1 MIDRK
6 QFLTASWQ
14 VGCCALAALGAVGPA
29 SADEPQQPPTQAPP
43 ADPDKKF
50 IEDWLSDLMNEVD
63 ATLDEPT
70 KARLIGGCGRAC
82 FERFAFK
89 RAWAE
94 EGRGDVDKLIAAL
107 QKNFNVQ
114 REGRQVHIRYGLTSK
129 GCYCPAA
136 KYRAP
141 KPNDLHCYCSRGTHQ
156 AVWEAALGRPIQ
168 VDIAE
173 TVRRGGKTCHFVV
186 TL

>member
-6 QFLTASWQ
+6 RFLTASWR
-14 VGCCALAALGAVGPA
+14 VGCCALVGLAGIDVA
-29 SADEPQQPPTQAPP
+29 SADAMQRAPETPP
-43 ADPDKKF
+43 ADPDKQF
-50 IEDWLSDLMNEVD
+50 IQDWLTDLLNQVD
-63 ATLDEPT
+63 ATLDEPA
-70 KARLIGGCGRAC
+70 KAKLLGGCGRAC

-94 EGRGDVDKLIAAL
+94 EGRGDVEKLIAAL
-107 QKNFNVQ
+107 QKNFDV
-114 REGRQVHIRYGLTSK
+114 RRDGRQVHIRYGVTSK

-156 AVWEAALGRPIQ
+156 AVWETALGRPVQ
-168 VDIAE
+168 VEIVE
-173 TVRRGGKTCHFVV
+173 SVRRGGKTCHFVV

>member
-6 QFLTASWQ
+6 QFLTASWRM
-14 VGCCALAALGAVGPA
+14 GCCALVGLCGTGVTSAEAMQQGA
-29 SADEPQQPPTQAPP
+29 ETPP
-43 ADPDKKF
+43 ADPDKLF
-50 IEDWLSDLMNEVD
+50 IQNWLADLMDQLD
-63 ATLDEPT
+63 ATLDEPA
-70 KARLIGGCGRAC
+70 KAKLLGGCGRAC

-94 EGRGDVDKLIAAL
+94 EGRGDVAKLIAAL
-107 QKNFNVQ
+107 RKNFNVQ
-114 REGRQVHIRYGLTSK
+114 QEGRQVHIRYGVTSK

-156 AVWEAALGRPIQ
+156 AVWETALGRPVQ
-168 VDIAE
+168 VEIAE
-173 TVRRGGKTCHFVV
+173 SVRRGGKTCHFVV
-186 TL
+186 TI